1 MSKRSAAEQESLPPS
16 EARDDKTGTT
26 SAENKLVSRR
36 ILILANVLRRAAG
49 LRYRRLLQLPAG
61 EWGVIAELGHQAPRT
76 LNDLASGIGLDKTQ
90 LSRTV
95 SSLIARGLVV
105 RRTNPRDNREVLIS
119 LTRAGQNS
127 YAKIM
132 EAGLAANDMLLA
144 DLSPI
149 KQKQLVDQI
158 HHLTIRARALLRI
171 EHDLSAMSG
180 DKSE

>member
-1 MSKRSAAEQESLPPS
+1 MSKRNA
-16 EARDDKTGTT
+16 DKTRTT
-26 SAENKLVSRR
+26 SVEDRLVSRR

-49 LRYRRLLQLPAG
+49 LRYRRLLELPAG

-76 LNDLASGIGLDKTQ
+76 LNDLANGIGLDKTQ

-95 SSLIARGLVV
+95 SSLIARGMVV

-119 LTRAGQNS
+119 LTSAGKKN

-149 KQKQLVDQI
+149 KQKKLVDQI
-158 HHLTIRARALLRI
+158 ERLTMRARALLRI

-180 DKSE
+180 DFVIVSDG